1 MSEKTVRDVLSQFY
15 LDEHENW
22 TEYRQNRC
30 TSEEARK
37 HEKYLEENAE
47 QEIRTLLNGGIKETI
62 EEFVTRL
69 KTFRMDFAG
78 KLSVSGQN
86 VPWYQIEQIADEM
99 MREEK

>member
-1 MSEKTVRDVLSQFY
+1 MSEKTVGDVLSQFY

-47 QEIRTLLNGGIKETI
+47 QEIRTLLNGRIKETI
-62 EEFVTRL
+62 EEFVVRTKKVFIKQGGNDLWIDRIHE
-69 KTFRMDFAG
+69 
-78 KLSVSGQN
+78 V
-86 VPWYQIEQIADEM
+86 IEQIADEM
-99 MREEK
+99 MGEEK